1 MFVHRCLTPQSST
14 KSMRSV
20 LGFTHR
26 VDALLGRVDTCSY
39 VQISKFVRGFPRS
52 LGAVAIAGR
61 PNVSIRAFIRYSA
74 LLASIARQLSVAFE
88 LSSATV
94 VAREDCSLF
103 ALAPRR
109 LGRIFHALSC
119 VLFATAE
126 VDEESSSREDY
137 VRLRCAS
144 HKIRSERRFLKL
156 AEARTCEGF

>member
-1 MFVHRCLTPQSST
+1 M
-14 KSMRSV
+14 
-20 LGFTHR
+20 
-26 VDALLGRVDTCSY
+26 
-39 VQISKFVRGFPRS
+39 RGFPRS

-61 PNVSIRAFIRYSA
+61 PNIPIRAFIRYSA

-144 HKIRSERRFLKL
+144 HEIRSERRFLKL